1 VIQSLRRGLEV
12 LEFMAA
18 RDGEATVTE
27 VARVLSVD
35 RSTSSRLLATLEA
48 RGFVEQD
55 PDTQRYRLGT
65 KLTLL
70 SNVVLRSRNLG
81 AVGHEVVRSLAESSG
96 EGAHLAILTGADAVF
111 IDHVD
116 GRERLTINTSIG
128 EHDPTY
134 CTAIGRALLSG
145 LSEDAIRELLAD
157 VVMKRFTRKTVTSID
172 RVVESARLVRQQ
184 GYAFDDEE
192 RHVGVQCVAAPVFD
206 HTGRVV
212 AAVGI
217 SGPTGRIASATER
230 TIREVLSAS
239 RSLSTRLGFDASQL
253 PHPSVLRIA
262 Q

>member
-1 VIQSLRRGLEV
+1 
-12 LEFMAA
+12 MAA

-55 PDTQRYRLGT
+55 PDTQRYRLGA

-70 SNVVLRSRNLG
+70 SNVALRSRKLG
-81 AVGHEVVRSLAESSG
+81 ALGHEAVRSLADSSG

-116 GRERLTINTSIG
+116 GRERLTISTSIG

-145 LSEDAIRELLAD
+145 LSEDAIRKLLAD
-157 VVMKRFTRKTVTSID
+157 VEMRRFTLKTVTTID
-172 RVVESARLVRQQ
+172 RVIESVRLVREQ

-192 RHVGVQCVAAPVFD
+192 RHAGVQCAAAPVFD
-206 HTGRVV
+206 HSGGVV
-212 AAVGI
+212 AAIGI
-217 SGPTGRIASATER
+217 SGPTARIASATDR
-230 TIREVLSAS
+230 IIREVLSAS
-239 RSLSTRLGFDASQL
+239 RALSTRLGSDASQL
-253 PHPSVLRIA
+253 ARASVLRIA